1 MKNSYM
7 QSKEAG
13 WEMASRACRSL
24 HTMVMPRDE
33 NELFGI
39 AEYFDLPPNEV
50 TKRVGP
56 LGVDVREL
64 EQLSR
69 QRAA

>member
-1 MKNSYM
+1 MIATKQGRDY
-7 QSKEAG
+7 G
-13 WEMASRACRSL
+13 REMARRACRSL
-24 HTMVMPRDE
+24 HTLVMPRDE

-39 AEYFDLPPNEV
+39 AEYFNLPPNEV

-64 EQLSR
+64 MSLCR